1 MNEEKKVSHIMAVKQ
16 TVQVLTAK
24 KARDIVVID
33 VTDRSSFADHLI
45 IASAGSERQLG
56 TLAAELADKLAED
69 GLFPKNVEG
78 KNPSGWILMDYGD
91 LIVNLFSE
99 EQRSR
104 YNLEKIWGDG
114 QLISV
119 EELLEQA

>member
-1 MNEEKKVSHIMAVKQ
+1 MAVKQ

-45 IASAGSERQLG
+45 IASTGSERQLG

-78 KNPSGWILMDYGD
+78 KKPSGWILMDYGD

-114 QLISV
+114 QLISA